1 MHHNTS
7 LNAMNDRETKK
18 AIKFLKE
25 RARMDARRRPVVD
38 FNDALKALKI
48 AGHDISIRHI
58 TPIE

>member
-1 MHHNTS
+1 
-7 LNAMNDRETKK
+7 MNDRETKK

-25 RARMDARRRPVVD
+25 RTRMDARRRPVVD

-58 TPIE
+58 IPIE